1 MQCKNNLT
9 ENENLDSTETC
20 DNYTHSMC
28 DDTCDILNIN
38 VYTCTK
44 DITTNTST
52 VRTQTVPE
60 LSSQPLTVGSQPVN
74 TCVLTFSKDRQ

>member
-9 ENENLDSTETC
+9 ENENLGSTETC

-44 DITTNTST
+44 DIKQTQ
-52 VRTQTVPE
+52 VRYVLKQF
-60 LSSQPLTVGSQPVN
+60 LSSPLG
-74 TCVLTFSKDRQ
+74 L